1 MSGISR
7 LPGTCTNRVAGVT
20 EQTPEWLKRAARDA
34 TVPNSERSEVLIE
47 RFRNISRVAL
57 TASTVQT
64 QT

>member
-1 MSGISR
+1 
-7 LPGTCTNRVAGVT
+7 VAGVT